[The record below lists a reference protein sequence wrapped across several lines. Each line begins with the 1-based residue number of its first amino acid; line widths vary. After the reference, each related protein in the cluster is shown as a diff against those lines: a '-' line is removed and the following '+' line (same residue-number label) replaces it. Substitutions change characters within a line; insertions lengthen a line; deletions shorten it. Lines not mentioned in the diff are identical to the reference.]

1 MNQIIIRQEKKIK
14 VLCEKHYVKSL
25 FVFGSALTQRFNE
38 KSDIDFLVSFA
49 NVPLLD
55 FADNY
60 LSFCDSLQE
69 ILNCEVQVVV
79 ESSIR
84 NPVFKKEIDHT
95 KQLLF
100 AA

>member
-1 MNQIIIRQEKKIK
+1 MNQIIITYENEIKALCKK
-14 VLCEKHYVKSL
+14 HQVKNL
-25 FVFGSALTQRFNE
+25 FVFGSILTNRFNDQ
-38 KSDIDFLVSFA
+38 SDIDFLVSFN

-60 LSFCDSLQE
+60 LSFCESLE
-69 ILNCEVQVVV
+69 KILGRKVQIVV

-84 NPVFKKEIDHT
+84 NPFFKSELDKT
-95 KQLLF
+95 KQILF